1 MRVPSRY
8 LFPLQPAA
16 PGAGVVGFA
25 VLFALLAGG
34 LYGVYCLVRDFV
46 NTGNPVIFAVALFM
60 VLLSV
65 SGMIHGRKRRA
76 RLATLA
82 QARQGESICQFARA
96 FNLRDVDAW
105 VVRAVWDT
113 VMAWGG
119 SELARLNFPLQADD
133 RLEIFAL
140 DDEEALFD
148 ALSDAATRA
157 GRTLDNL
164 ENNPFLPLN
173 TLRDMVMALNAQP
186 MTPERQQKRDVAL
199 DEGKQWVQ
207 PGQ

>member
-76 RLATLA
+76 RLAALA

-105 VVRAVWDT
+105 VIRAVWDT

-148 ALSDAATRA
+148 VLSDAATRA

-164 ENNPFLPLN
+164 ENNPFQPLN

-199 DEGKQWVQ
+199 D
-207 PGQ
+207 

>member
-16 PGAGVVGFA
+16 PGAGVVGSPFC
-25 VLFALLAGG
+25 LRCWLG

-76 RLATLA
+76 RLAALA

-105 VVRAVWDT
+105 VIRAVWDT

-119 SELARLNFPLQADD
+119 SELR
-133 RLEIFAL
+133 
-140 DDEEALFD
+140 
-148 ALSDAATRA
+148 
-157 GRTLDNL
+157 G
-164 ENNPFLPLN
+164 
-173 TLRDMVMALNAQP
+173 
-186 MTPERQQKRDVAL
+186 
-199 DEGKQWVQ
+199 
-207 PGQ
+207 